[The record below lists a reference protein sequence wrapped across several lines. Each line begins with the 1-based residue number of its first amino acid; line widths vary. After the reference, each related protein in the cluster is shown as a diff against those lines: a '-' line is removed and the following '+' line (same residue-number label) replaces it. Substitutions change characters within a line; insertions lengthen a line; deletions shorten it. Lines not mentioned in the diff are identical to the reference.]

1 MFIFT
6 LEIIMGL
13 ALGITLAWLLVKA
26 YTAVMTLIA
35 GFAFVFSKAAIS
47 LVLAFILH
55 SVNPLQENQLI
66 SYGIWAAICLAVCF
80 IICILPR
87 TNCALDFFC
96 RILVT
101 WFFVKSFT
109 TAGLGLFGI
118 HLQGISRIIVEVG
131 SQLVVTILSGGVL
144 MNTLQKT
151 NLNKFS
157 NGLVVLLDRIISS
170 AVYGLALSVLLI
182 SQSPLTIPGW
192 VSVPSVIVFAVVAFI
207 VDHIYI
213 SKKL

>member
-1 MFIFT
+1 MFFFT
-6 LEIIMGL
+6 LDIIIGL
-13 ALGITLAWLLVKA
+13 AMGIAIAVFLIKA
-26 YTAVMTLIA
+26 YTAIMTLIA
-35 GFAFVFSKAAIS
+35 GFAFVFSKVAIS
-47 LVLAFILH
+47 LIVAFILH
-55 SVNPLQENQLI
+55 SVSPMQENQLI

-101 WFFVKSFT
+101 WFFVKAFT

-118 HLQGISRIIVEVG
+118 HLQGVSRIIVEVG
-131 SQLVVTILSGGVL
+131 SQLVVTVLSGSVL
-144 MNTLQKT
+144 LKTLRTT

-157 NGLVVLLDRIISS
+157 NGFVILIDRIVS
-170 AVYGLALSVLLI
+170 ALVYGLALSVLLI
-182 SQSPLTIPGW
+182 SQSPIAFPGW

-207 VDHIYI
+207 VDHAYI
-213 SKKL
+213 SKNR

>member
-1 MFIFT
+1 MFFFT
-6 LEIIMGL
+6 LDIIIGL
-13 ALGITLAWLLVKA
+13 AIWIAISWLLIKA
-26 YTAVMTLIA
+26 YTAIMTLIA
-35 GFAFVFSKAAIS
+35 GFAFVFSKVTIS
-47 LVLAFILH
+47 LVVAFILH
-55 SVNPLQENQLI
+55 SVSPMQENQFV

-101 WFFVKSFT
+101 WFFVKAFA

-118 HLQGISRIIVEVG
+118 HLQDVGRIIVEVV
-131 SQLVVTILSGGVL
+131 SQLIVTVLSGSVL
-144 MNTLQKT
+144 LKTLRTT

-157 NGLVVLLDRIISS
+157 NGLVILVDRIVS
-170 AVYGLALSVLLI
+170 ALVYGLALTVLLI
-182 SQSPLTIPGW
+182 SQSPLSIPGELA
-192 VSVPSVIVFAVVAFI
+192 VPSALVLAVVAFV
-207 VDHIYI
+207 VDITYI

>member
-1 MFIFT
+1 MFFFT
-6 LEIIMGL
+6 LEIIIGL
-13 ALGITLAWLLVKA
+13 AIWIAISWFLIKA
-26 YTAVMTLIA
+26 YTAIMTLIA
-35 GFAFVFSKAAIS
+35 GFAFVFSKVAIS
-47 LVLAFILH
+47 LIVAFMFH
-55 SVNPLQENQLI
+55 SVNPIQENQLI

-101 WFFVKSFT
+101 WFFVKAFA

-118 HLQGISRIIVEVG
+118 HPQGVGRIIVEVG
-131 SQLVVTILSGGVL
+131 SQLVVTVLSGSVL
-144 MNTLQKT
+144 LKTLRTT

-157 NGLVVLLDRIISS
+157 NGLVILLDRIISA

-182 SQSPLTIPGW
+182 SQSPIAFPGW
-192 VSVPSVIVFAVVAFI
+192 VSVPSVIVFAVVAFVI
-207 VDHIYI
+207 DLAYI
-213 SKKL
+213 SKNR